1 MTRQIGTHINDLID
15 KKIVINETIN
25 FKELNH
31 IIANPPKDKDK
42 EPLKF
47 VIVIKY
53 AEKLAEQRK
62 QLLLYTIFEWL
73 NNTTIRQ
80 YLTIVLTT
88 RLITFSDLLEKRIK
102 SRINSSILWLGRPT
116 PPKIVEILVKRL
128 EYRM

>member
-53 AEKLAEQRK
+53 A
-62 QLLLYTIFEWL
+62 
-73 NNTTIRQ
+73 
-80 YLTIVLTT
+80 
-88 RLITFSDLLEKRIK
+88 
-102 SRINSSILWLGRPT
+102 
-116 PPKIVEILVKRL
+116 
-128 EYRM
+128 